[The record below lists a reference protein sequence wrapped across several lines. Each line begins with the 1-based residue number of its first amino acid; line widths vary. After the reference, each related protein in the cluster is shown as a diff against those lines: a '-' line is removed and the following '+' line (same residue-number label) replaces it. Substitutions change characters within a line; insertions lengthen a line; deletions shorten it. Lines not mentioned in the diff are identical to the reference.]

1 MTPRPSPGVRAAG
14 SLGPPDLAR
23 QRAAFAERSRRYALR
38 GFDRT
43 TAAEIAVRLLDPVAG
58 PVLDVGTGKGLLARA
73 LAARGGLVL
82 SVDPDRAEGE
92 LAALLCA
99 EAGVRDRVR
108 FVGADAAELPFPD
121 GLFRAAAAMDVLH
134 HLDDPVP
141 VLAEMA
147 RTLHPEGKLLLADF
161 SRQGFELVAAV
172 HREEGREHP
181 ESGVTLDD
189 AIGCLAAAG
198 FAVLERRSEHWHDL
212 AVLARVATRSG

>member
-1 MTPRPSPGVRAAG
+1 MELR
-14 SLGPPDLAR
+14 R
-23 QRAAFAERSRRYALR
+23 QREAFADRSRRYARR

-43 TAAEIAVRLLDPVAG
+43 VAAELAARLLDPQDG

-73 LAARGGLVL
+73 LAARGVRVL
-82 SVDPDRAEGE
+82 SVDPDRSEGE

-99 EAGVRDRVR
+99 EAGVRESVR
-108 FVGADAAELPFPD
+108 FVGATAVALPFPD
-121 GLFRAAAAMDVLH
+121 GCFRAAAAMDVLH
-134 HLDDPVP
+134 HLADPAP

-147 RTLHPEGKLLLADF
+147 RTLHPTGRLLLADF

-189 AIGCLAAAG
+189 AIACLAGAG
-198 FAVLERRSEHWHDL
+198 FAVRERRIEHWHDL
-212 AVLARVATRSG
+212 AVLARGSTGTD